1 MTNTTT
7 NKTMMEKAF
16 KEFLSTKHMS
26 VKRFR
31 SLKPETQ
38 DRYIDEFKAYV
49 EEYKA
54 QKAEQDSKAEEQ
66 SEEAGAEVTEQ
77 SEAPAEEA
85 TETPEQSD
93 SNEETPEAPEA
104 PTEPETPEAPTEPKQ
119 KKSKAEPI
127 ITLKGLDAFITGCFN
142 DKYDWSTHTDPNKK
156 KVMVRWK
163 GSKMLFKVFI
173 QKTQVK
179 VHLKTKEAWEAY
191 NKTAPT
197 KVEPFFQNGFNLP
210 YAVKMSLSDFNTHFT
225 KWAFTEYVDTLG
237 TPAQKTEKQEE
248 ANKEA

>member
-7 NKTMMEKAF
+7 NKTMMEEAF
-16 KEFLSTKHMS
+16 KDFLSTKHMS

-38 DRYIDEFKAYV
+38 DRYIEEFKAYV
-49 EEYKA
+49 EEHKA
-54 QKAEQDSKAEEQ
+54 WKAEQDSKAEEQ
-66 SEEAGAEVTEQ
+66 SEEAGAEVTKQ

-85 TETPEQSD
+85 TETPEQSEEQSD
-93 SNEETPEAPEA
+93 SNEEI
-104 PTEPETPEAPTEPKQ
+104 PETPEAPTEPKQ

-210 YAVKMSLSDFNTHFT
+210 YAVKMSLSDFNVHFT
-225 KWAFTEYVDTLG
+225 RWAFTEYVDTLA

-248 ANKEA
+248 AKKEA